1 MDNSVNLGGLT
12 GLLNDYPED
21 MHELLVEMR
30 RQDENKNQP
39 QEHISSPPP
48 AEQVVHH
55 PE

>member
-30 RQDENKNQP
+30 HQDEDKSQP
-39 QEHISSPPP
+39 QEYISPPP
-48 AEQVVHH
+48 LAEQVAHH